1 MDADKE
7 GVQPQVQEAA
17 ESGGKTRRSSL
28 KGVLINVILPV
39 LILDYCSKGSMEPWA
54 DFEVGRFWHLG
65 PVWAMV
71 LALLLP
77 ITYGL
82 QELIRHKRVDL
93 MSSVGLA
100 GVLLTG
106 VITILVVG
114 EEGSIAASTP
124 WLFACKE
131 ALIPLV
137 LAAAVLVSRKSE
149 SPLLQT
155 FLYNPDVF
163 DVALIERRV
172 KEAGNESAYG
182 KLLGQATWI
191 LAGSLIVSSAANF
204 CLALYFLM
212 PVLLEPVALQQE
224 QYNYAVG
231 RITWWGFIVIGV
243 PLMIALMAVMLR
255 LIRRLGELTGLGRD
269 RLLLR

>member
-1 MDADKE
+1 METD
-7 GVQPQVQEAA
+7 QETRQQQEMREEPGSKA
-17 ESGGKTRRSSL
+17 RRSSL
-28 KGVLINVILPV
+28 KGVLINVLLPV
-39 LILDYCSKGSMEPWA
+39 LILDYCSKGSMDPWA
-54 DFEVGRFWHLG
+54 DFDAGHFWYLG

-114 EEGSIAASTP
+114 EEGSIAGSTP

-155 FLYNPDVF
+155 FLYNPDLF
-163 DVALIERRV
+163 DVGLIERCVRE
-172 KEAGNESAYG
+172 KGNESAYE

-191 LAGSLIVSSAANF
+191 LAGSLIVSAAANF

-212 PVLLEPVALQQE
+212 PVLQEPVAVQQE

-243 PLMIALMAVMLR
+243 PLMVALMAVMLR
-255 LIRRLGELTGLGRD
+255 LVRRLGELTGIERE
-269 RLLLR
+269 RVLLRR